1 MVGVRT
7 FTPFLHVLKIPGR
20 PIQVDFNP
28 RHLRRSPLIL
38 IADRTPKFA
47 AGLVTLLTGLGL
59 RWLAATTLSF
69 VVDKEMH
76 ILAGGARAIGRG
88 H

>member
-20 PIQVDFNP
+20 PSQVDFTV
-28 RHLRRSPLIL
+28 HHRSSLL
-38 IADRTPKFA
+38 LHKADRTLKIA

-59 RWLAATTLSF
+59 RWLAATTILSF
-69 VVDKEMH
+69 VVDKEIH
-76 ILAGGARAIGRG
+76 FLAGGARAIGRG
-88 H
+88 Y